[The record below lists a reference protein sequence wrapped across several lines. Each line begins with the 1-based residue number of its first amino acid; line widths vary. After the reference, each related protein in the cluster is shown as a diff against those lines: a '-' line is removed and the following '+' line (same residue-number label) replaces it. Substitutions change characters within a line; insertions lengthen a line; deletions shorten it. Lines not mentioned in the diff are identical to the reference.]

1 MSEEIRRSSLHIHGI
16 RELPPDVDEDLGRL
30 FCEMRRVVG
39 GTTKEIADR
48 LRAEPTTIGALE
60 EGAIRALPD
69 WQETERVVS
78 DYAALLSLDAT
89 PILDRLRSQLYP
101 QGPAPAVAQAPSG
114 EDADASSADAV
125 LTVPPLASARG
136 SAANG
141 SAEDGEVEATEASL
155 GVSDEGETGLI
166 VQTDDADDSDRSER
180 SASALTRRRIAIGA
194 AVIGACVLAL
204 VGWSLLSG
212 GSMESG
218 GQVAGV
224 NDQVADDGRG
234 SDDPRA
240 RKADKLPVRGQ
251 GSSR

>member
-39 GTTKEIADR
+39 GTAEEIADR
-48 LRAEPTTIGALE
+48 LRAELTTIAALE

-101 QGPAPAVAQAPSG
+101 QGPAPAVAEASSG
-114 EDADASSADAV
+114 EAADAGGADAI
-125 LTVPPLASARG
+125 LTVPPLASAR
-136 SAANG
+136 SPAPNG
-141 SAEDGEVEATEASL
+141 STEDVDVEATDASL
-155 GVSDEGETGLI
+155 GVGNEVETSIALPAVGA
-166 VQTDDADDSDRSER
+166 DADQPKRL
-180 SASALTRRRIAIGA
+180 AATLTGRRIAIGA
-194 AVIGACVLAL
+194 AVIGVCILAF

-212 GSMESG
+212 GSMEPG

-224 NDQVADDGRG
+224 TDQVAGGG

-251 GSSR
+251 DSSR